1 MADPEEIE
9 EEESPESEGEMFTDG
24 EIYFPDMTAL
34 CGAAGAVALQ
44 AYEGGIFLYIPG
56 DGAVPLADW
65 CKKQKRG
72 QLAAVK

>member
-9 EEESPESEGEMFTDG
+9 EEESPESEGEMFSDG
-24 EIYFPDMTAL
+24 EIYFPDMAAL

-56 DGAVPLADW
+56 DGAVPLTDW